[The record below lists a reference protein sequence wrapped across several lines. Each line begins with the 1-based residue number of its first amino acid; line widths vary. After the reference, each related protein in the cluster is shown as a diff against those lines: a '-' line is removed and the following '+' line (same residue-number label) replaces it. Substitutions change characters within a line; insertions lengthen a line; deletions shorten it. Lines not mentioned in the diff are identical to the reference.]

1 MNSENAISSF
11 HGHVLLFPPS
21 LHCCFAEPMDPTA
34 IRDQIDRILR
44 SQTFASKSQLR
55 KLLEILFKNIDSQT
69 NLKPDQ
75 VIKELW
81 PEETRT
87 KRAADVATEINRLR
101 HALEAY
107 YEGEG
112 QNDLITIILP
122 NRSAPGPDG
131 TPEKRWMVAVPRDSV
146 QVPTA
151 VAHREGSQRK
161 PGRGLKIMTL
171 TVAIAAVLGS
181 AAYISFRVLG
191 VHDQPRFGRLDGLAL
206 VIMNA
211 EGKEIWR
218 KVFPDGI
225 GPAWYYE
232 NGVASRLWFGDL
244 DGRGHTSVLFSY
256 LPADESQPHSSTL
269 ICYSDRGKEKWR
281 WTPGRG
287 LPELEGIL
295 STFKTSAIRVL
306 KAAERKPLRIVVV
319 SNRDPSWGGPSQ
331 IALLDSSGKTLSEYW
346 HAGGLRDMVVADL
359 DGDGKEEIIA
369 AGVAHGYDSQ
379 ATMVVLDADRVFGAS
394 KEVMPEFQIHSKGV
408 AQERLRLLFPR
419 SDLNRT
425 AFRSNHAIEPA
436 FQDGNLRLNVLECL
450 APIGC
455 PVAYEFDRNFHLV
468 AVSPASDEFR
478 SAHDRFYQK
487 GKDTHTLSAEEEA
500 AFLKVRCLAGCKTE
514 LVPVARTYNPAASF
528 EKGWTTQSNPNGV
541 WSYGY
546 SSGFMNPVT
555 LYDKTV
561 RNGINGPNAKYWLF
575 SSVNVSTSPSAEHN
589 DGPAYND
596 ANIDFLANEFLLV
609 AGVGGQ
615 YSDLI
620 FTAPVGGEYSIAG
633 NFRGAQYGVGTVV
646 GIVADGNVV
655 FSSSVTSIG
664 QLAPFRITL
673 SLQAGSTV
681 VFSAGPGGGAQNTGL
696 SVTITK
702 PCGLTDKPT
711 FTPAGEIT
719 CSSSA
724 AHLGSSVEPARKRM
738 P

>member
-1 MNSENAISSF
+1 
-11 HGHVLLFPPS
+11 
-21 LHCCFAEPMDPTA
+21 MDPTA
-34 IRDQIDRILR
+34 IRDQIDRILH
-44 SQTFASKSQLR
+44 SQSFASKSQLR
-55 KLLEILFKNIDSQT
+55 KLLEILFKNMDSQST
-69 NLKPDQ
+69 LAPQ
-75 VIKELW
+75 EVIKELW
-81 PEETRT
+81 PAETKT
-87 KRAADVATEINRLR
+87 KRAADVATEMNRLR
-101 HALEAY
+101 HSLDSY
-107 YEGEG
+107 YSGEG
-112 QNDLITIILP
+112 KSDPITIILP
-122 NRSAPGPDG
+122 NRSAAAADG
-131 TPEKRWMVAVPRDSV
+131 RPEKRWMAARARGENEEHPVGAQTTRRMGWKKVA
-146 QVPTA
+146 
-151 VAHREGSQRK
+151 
-161 PGRGLKIMTL
+161 GLATL
-171 TVAIAAVLGS
+171 ATLGLATYASIRILS
-181 AAYISFRVLG
+181 ADY
-191 VHDQPRFGRLDGLAL
+191 QPSGARLDGSAL
-206 VIMNA
+206 VIVNA

-225 GPAWYYE
+225 GPAWYYA

-244 DGRGHTSVLFSY
+244 DGKGRTSVLFSY

-269 ICYSDRGKEKWR
+269 ICYSDRGREKWR
-281 WTPGRG
+281 WTPGRD

-306 KAAERKPLRIVVV
+306 KAAERKPPRIVVV

-359 DGDGKEEIIA
+359 NGDGKEEIIA

-394 KEVMPEFQIHSKGV
+394 KEVQQPEYQIHSKGV

-419 SDLNRT
+419 SDLNQ
-425 AFRSNHAIEPA
+425 ASFRSNHAIEPT
-436 FQDGNLRLNVLECL
+436 FRDGNLKLKVLECL

-455 PVAYEFDRNFHLV
+455 PVDYEFNRNFQLV

-478 SAHDRFYQK
+478 TAHDRFYQK
-487 GKDTHTLSAEEEA
+487 GKDAHTLSPEEEA

-514 LVPVARTYNPAASF
+514 FVPVARTYNPAASF

-546 SSGFMNPVT
+546 SSGFSNPIT

-575 SSVNVSTSPSAEHN
+575 SSVNAGTSPAAEHN

-620 FTAPVGGEYSIAG
+620 FTAPADGEYSVAG
-633 NFRGAQYGVGTVV
+633 SFRGAQYGVATVV
-646 GIVADGNVV
+646 GIVADGKVV
-655 FSSSVTSIG
+655 FSSSVTSLG
-664 QLAPFRITL
+664 QFAPFRITL

-681 VFSAGPGGGAQNTGL
+681 VFSVGPGSGAQNTGL

-702 PCGLTDKPT
+702 PCGLTDEPT
-711 FTPAGEIT
+711 FTSAREIV

-724 AHLGSSVEPARKRM
+724 AHLSSSVKPAGKRT

>member
-1 MNSENAISSF
+1 
-11 HGHVLLFPPS
+11 
-21 LHCCFAEPMDPTA
+21 MDSTA
-34 IRDQIDRILR
+34 IRDQIVRILR
-44 SQTFASKSQLR
+44 SQSFASKGQLR
-55 KLLEILFKNIDSQT
+55 RLLEILFRNIDSQT
-69 NLKPDQ
+69 NLTPDL

-81 PEETRT
+81 PDQIRT
-87 KRAADVATEINRLR
+87 KRSADVATEMNRLR
-101 HALEAY
+101 HALESY
-107 YEGEG
+107 YNGEG
-112 QNDLITIILP
+112 KADPITIVLP
-122 NRSAPGPDG
+122 NRAAPALDG
-131 TPEKRWMVAVPRDSV
+131 TPEKRW
-146 QVPTA
+146 
-151 VAHREGSQRK
+151 
-161 PGRGLKIMTL
+161 
-171 TVAIAAVLGS
+171 IAATARDGTGVETPSSHARRRWKLKRPALIGALAGVLS
-181 AAYISFRVLG
+181 VTLYVS
-191 VHDQPRFGRLDGLAL
+191 VHTLASPEQPKFGRLDGSAL
-206 VIMNA
+206 VILNG

-244 DGRGHTSVLFSY
+244 DGKGHSSVLFSY
-256 LPADESQPHSSTL
+256 LPADESKPHSSTL
-269 ICYSDRGKEKWR
+269 ICYSDRGREKWR
-281 WTPGRG
+281 WTPGRD

-306 KAAERKPLRIVVV
+306 KAAERKPPRIVVV
-319 SNRDPSWGGPSQ
+319 SNRDPSWGGPGQ

-346 HAGGLRDMVVADL
+346 HAGGLRDMVVADV

-369 AGVAHGYDSQ
+369 VGVAHGYDSQ

-394 KEVMPEFQIHSKGV
+394 KEVMPEFQIHSNAL

-419 SDLNRT
+419 SDLNR
-425 AFRSNHAIEPA
+425 ASFRSNHAIEPT
-436 FQDGNLRLNVLECL
+436 FQDGNLKLKVLECL

-455 PVAYEFDRNFHLV
+455 PVDYEFNRNFQLV
-468 AVSPASDEFR
+468 AVSPASDELR
-478 SAHDRFYQK
+478 SAHDQFYKK
-487 GKDTHTLSAEEEA
+487 GKDAHTLSAEEKA

-514 LVPVARTYNPAASF
+514 FAPVAQTYNPAASF

-546 SSGFMNPVT
+546 SSGFTNAIT

-561 RNGINGPNAKYWLF
+561 RNGINGPNAKYWVF
-575 SSVNVSTSPSAEHN
+575 SSVNVGTSPAAEHN

-620 FTAPVGGEYSIAG
+620 FTVPVDGEYSLAG
-633 NFRGAQYGVGTVV
+633 SFRGAQYGVGTVV
-646 GIVADGNVV
+646 GIVASGKVV
-655 FSSSVTSIG
+655 FSSSITSMG

-673 SLQAGSTV
+673 SMQAGSTV
-681 VFSAGPGGGAQNTGL
+681 LFSVGPGPGAQNTAL
-696 SVTITK
+696 SVTITR
-702 PCGLTDKPT
+702 PCGLTDGPALTPT
-711 FTPAGEIT
+711 GETT

-724 AHLGSSVEPARKRM
+724 PLMRSSIKSARMRT